1 MNELNK
7 NQKQFINVVEHL
19 IKLDKVSHSYLI
31 EIDDS
36 DISNDLV
43 ISFVKLILCQQK
55 TQSVSALNCNK
66 CNICNLIDN
75 FNYPDLEIIEP
86 DGNWI
91 KKSQLLKLQNEYQNK
106 SLLDNKRIYIIKNA
120 EKLNPSAA
128 NTILK
133 FLEEPEDNIIAIL
146 LTNNRYK
153 IMETILSR
161 CQILSFSNFSVDI
174 YTSDENIELLKFI
187 EDRNSL
193 FINYNYIY
201 NKILPDKNVAK
212 ERLMELENIYISYL
226 NYISCNYKY
235 DINQDI
241 ITILKDVNI
250 NKLTKYISI
259 IESEI
264 QRLEYNVNYKLWLD
278 NLYAKF
284 VEVR

>member
-161 CQILSFSNFSVDI
+161 CQILSFSNFSIDI